1 MPGFCS
7 LGKWPRSLAGLALRV
22 LLLAAPLLLPGVAS
36 PGELQQQAATA
47 PQPIASPAGTTAA
60 RPGAPAPGERA
71 LLIRGARVFDGK
83 EVIPAAD
90 VLVRGGRIA
99 AVGLAVA
106 APADAEIVDGRGKT
120 LLPGLIDAHAHVY
133 GPALR
138 QALVFG
144 VTTELDMFT
153 DPRLAAQIKADQ
165 TAGRRLDE
173 ADLRS
178 AGILATAPK
187 GHGTEYGFD
196 IPTVTSPGE
205 ARAWVDARIAEGSD
219 YIKIVYDDARQYGLL
234 WPTISKETLAALV
247 AAAHQR
253 GKLAVVHIGTLAG
266 ARDAI
271 EAGADG
277 LAHLFV
283 DRAPDPEFGR
293 FAAAHHVFVVPTL
306 TVLESV
312 TGVASGASL
321 IKDPRLAPYLPA
333 AAAANLQ
340 LSFPGGHG
348 HRLETAQAAVRQLA
362 AAGVP
367 ILAGT
372 DAPNPGTAHGV
383 SLHRELELLVQGGLT
398 PVQALTAATAAPAAA
413 FRLPDRGRIAQ
424 GLRADLL
431 LVDGDPTHDILATRD
446 IVAVWKLGTAVD
458 RAAYRAA
465 VAKEPKPE
473 SRPQFGAAG
482 SGKISDFDGGGPEPQ
497 AAFGAGWMVS
507 TDQLMGG
514 KSQGAM
520 KVVPGSATSSSGGSL
535 AVSGEILP
543 GAPYGWAGALFSP
556 GAATMMPAD
565 LSARKGIRFWAKGDG
580 KTYRL
585 MVFTRTSV
593 QQQSFPTQTFVAG
606 ADWKEYDFPFSA
618 FGTDANDLMGI
629 LFTGGP
635 ALGTFAFQIDDVS
648 FD

>member
-1 MPGFCS
+1 MPKTRFLEKC
-7 LGKWPRSLAGLALRV
+7 PRRLAGLALRA
-22 LLLAAPLLLPGVAS
+22 LLLAAPLLLIGVAS
-36 PGELQQQAATA
+36 PDGRQAAD
-47 PQPIASPAGTTAA
+47 PKPIAPASIAASTAA
-60 RPGAPAPGERA
+60 TRPGAPAAGERP
-71 LLIRGARVFDGK
+71 LLIRGARVFDGR
-83 EVIPAAD
+83 EVVPVAD
-90 VLVRGGRIA
+90 VLVRGGRIV
-99 AVGLAVA
+99 AVGRTVA
-106 APADAEIVDGRGKT
+106 APADAELVDGSGKT

-144 VTTELDMFT
+144 ITTELDMFT

-165 TAGRRLDE
+165 AAGRRLDE

-205 ARAWVDARIAEGSD
+205 ARGWVDARIAEGSD

-234 WPTISKETLAALV
+234 WPTISKDTLTALV
-247 AAAHQR
+247 TAAHLR

-283 DRAPDPEFGR
+283 DHTPDPELGR

-321 IKDPRLAPYLPA
+321 LKDPRLAPYIPA

-340 LSFPGGHG
+340 RSFPGGHG
-348 HRLETAQAAVRQLA
+348 HRLETAQAAVRLLA

-372 DAPNPGTAHGV
+372 DAPNPGTGHGV

-413 FRLPDRGRIAQ
+413 FRLLDRGRIAK

-431 LVDGDPTHDILATRD
+431 LVDGDPTHDILATRA

-465 VAKEPKPE
+465 VAREPRPE
-473 SRPQFGAAG
+473 SRPPLGAAG

-520 KVVPGSATSSSGGSL
+520 QVVPGSATSSGGGSL
-535 AVSGEILP
+535 AISGEILP

-606 ADWKEYDFPFSA
+606 TEWKEYDFPFSA
-618 FGTDANDLMGI
+618 FGTDAHDLMGI